1 MPLTAKRFSKV
12 ESPEVLLVVLD
23 SPVALAHRVALVLQ
37 EGQVR
42 VNQVSDQLVLR
53 DKLARDRVVREALAA
68 SADEVVGVVAEA
80 AWVVPTTHHQCLEI
94 TKSTT
99 SHVVVRFM

>member
-1 MPLTAKRFSKV
+1 M
-12 ESPEVLLVVLD
+12 VLD
-23 SPVALAHRVALVLQ
+23 SPVALAHRVAQVLRA
-37 EGQVR
+37 R
-42 VNQVSDQLVLR
+42 VNQVSDQLVL
-53 DKLARDRVVREALAA
+53 RDRVVREALAA